1 MMKKMLW
8 VLLAALALVV
18 SGVAFAMPG
27 ADAVTEVK
35 DSILNDWGPPIAVI
49 GILIVAVRKKFLQR
63 RLGRSRRSARRH
75 LAVLPRAG
83 VGRVAARHRRGLSG
97 DERVRKNA
105 FRPALSGDDPAT
117 VGVAGH
123 RV

>member
-49 GILIVAVRKKFLQR
+49 GILIVAVRKKFFNA
-63 RLGRSRRSARRH
+63 GWGE
-75 LAVLPRAG
+75 VAG
-83 VGRVAARHRRGLSG
+83 VLGAILLFFLA
-97 DERVRKNA
+97 
-105 FRPALSGDDPAT
+105 PALVEWLRGI
-117 VGVAGH
+117 AGG
-123 RV
+123 